1 MSDDHHEQN
10 RRSWNA
16 ATLAHNS
23 HKLDQAG
30 FLRRGGS
37 TLFPDERAL
46 LGELQGKRLL
56 HLLCNS
62 GQDTLSLAQLG
73 AEVVGVD
80 LSDEA
85 IRFAQQ
91 LSADSGIPGTFV
103 RSEAFEWLKTVTPVF
118 DVVFSSYGF
127 LGWLSALEPWA
138 AGVQRAL
145 VPGGR
150 LVFLEFHPLLA
161 SIGPDWKPRDPYFYP
176 GHVFDEPI
184 GDYVADSGEALT
196 PSGFAPGIQGF
207 QNPHPS
213 AAWQWTVAD
222 VLTAILDAGL
232 VLERYIELPYSNG
245 CRFVPT
251 MTPLPGNRF
260 GAPPGEVNIPM
271 MFGAVAR
278 RP

>member
-46 LGELQGKRLL
+46 LGELQGKKLL

-103 RSEAFEWLKTVTPVF
+103 RSEAFEWLKTATPVF
-118 DVVFSSYGF
+118 DVVYSSYGF
-127 LGWLSALEPWA
+127 LGWLSALGPWA
-138 AGVQRAL
+138 TGVHRAL
-145 VPGGR
+145 VSGGR

-161 SIGPDWKPRDPYFYP
+161 SIGADWKPRDPYFYP

-196 PSGFAPGIQGF
+196 PSGFAPGVQGF

-232 VLERYIELPYSNG
+232 VLERYVELPYSNG

-278 RP
+278 KP